1 MDRRVSESQR
11 CGEKL
16 TLLLELLLHCF
27 QSLTSANEVTNP
39 GIPIALPCADTGWRR
54 LPIGTIL
61 PMLTALIFGTDR
73 ETTAQLQQLCS
84 LTQDVC
90 VYRSLER
97 YPQAHETMRLLNS
110 FSPQLVFLGA
120 DDEAAAHAV
129 ERDIRSIQ
137 PDTAIFGVSSRMK
150 VMQAFETSFGGFPVY
165 PIPCSPGDFRAA
177 IVHSLEARCATRN
190 AAVFAFLPAKAGSGA
205 TTTALFV
212 ANILASLAQKKVLM
226 LECDLHAGPISMLYN
241 LRPSYSI
248 MDALEDSHRLTDEN
262 WSEMVTRTGGIDV
275 LSSVSRLGVRK
286 VSPWGYQRLL
296 SFVRNRYDIVIGDL
310 PEVVNDATEV
320 VARAAQAVF
329 VVTTPSNPSLYLATR
344 RRYDLE
350 ARGVAATK
358 VKYIINRKS
367 SGRDIPREAGWA
379 IDAEKVAAIPVDAS
393 LVDTSELQPDLVNF
407 ATLAEYTK
415 IAEFC
420 CGTTL
425 VPKRTGFRWF
435 GLEGWLRGGA
445 RSPELYSS
453 AAR

>member
-1 MDRRVSESQR
+1 
-11 CGEKL
+11 
-16 TLLLELLLHCF
+16 
-27 QSLTSANEVTNP
+27 
-39 GIPIALPCADTGWRR
+39 
-54 LPIGTIL
+54 
-61 PMLTALIFGTDR
+61 MLTALILGTDR
-73 ETTAQLQQLCS
+73 ETTTHLQQLCS

-90 VYRSLER
+90 VYRSVEH
-97 YPQAHETMRLLNS
+97 YPPAHETMRLLNS
-110 FSPQLVFLGA
+110 FAPQLVFLGV
-120 DDEAAAHAV
+120 DDEAAAQAV
-129 ERDIRSIQ
+129 EHDIRSIQ
-137 PDTAIFGVSSRMK
+137 PSTAILGVSSRVK
-150 VMQAFETSFGGFPVY
+150 SVYAFETSFGGFPVY
-165 PIPCSPGDFRAA
+165 PVPCSPGEFRGA
-177 IVHSLEARCATRN
+177 IVHALEARGSSKN

-212 ANILASLAQKKVLM
+212 ANILAAQAQKKVLL

-296 SFVRNRYDIVIGDL
+296 SFVRNRYDIVICDL

-329 VVTTPSNPSLYLATR
+329 IVTAPCNPSLFLATR

-350 ARGVAATK
+350 TRGVAATK
-358 VKYIINRKS
+358 VKYILNRKAPD
-367 SGRDIPREAGWA
+367 REVPREAGWA
-379 IDAEKVAAIPVDAS
+379 IDAEKIAAVPVDAS
-393 LVDTSELQPDLVNF
+393 LLDASELQPDLVNL
-407 ATLAEYTK
+407 ATIAEYTK

-420 CGTTL
+420 CGTAL
-425 VPKRTGFRWF
+425 VPKRSGFRWF
-435 GLEGWLRGGA
+435 GLEGWLRGA
-445 RSPELYSS
+445 PRPELYSS